1 MQHAAQF
8 GIEKSCSF
16 IERQFKV
23 DDNRIELERIVKE
36 DLAKKMA
43 LKGIKEGILS
53 AARVALPVAYKH
65 LLEKVEGK

>member
-23 DDNRIELERIVKE
+23 DNRIELERIVKE

-43 LKGIKEGILS
+43 LEGIKEGIVS
-53 AARVALPVAYKH
+53 AASVALPVAYKH